1 MLVRIPCLF
10 VCATIVFFN
19 YFLILVVKIKQKKK
33 LPIRSS
39 DKLGPIPRQVAPNQ
53 NQGFVIPN
61 KDFEF

>member
-1 MLVRIPCLF
+1 MKRNVKVSLTYV
-10 VCATIVFFN
+10 
-19 YFLILVVKIKQKKK
+19 LIGPTKESDRSTLKKK